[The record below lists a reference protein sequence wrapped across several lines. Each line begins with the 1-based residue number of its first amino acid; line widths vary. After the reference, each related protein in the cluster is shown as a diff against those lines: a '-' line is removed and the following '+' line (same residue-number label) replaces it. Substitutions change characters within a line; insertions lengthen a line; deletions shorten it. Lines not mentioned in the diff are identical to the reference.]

1 MNLAKKQCLPCRG
14 DTPAFTKNQIDE
26 YLTYLN
32 SWYVDIN
39 ENKSYYLLKKYK
51 FKNFQQ
57 SLDFVNKISIIAE
70 SENHHPDI
78 KFGWGY
84 VEIIIFT
91 HAIKGLSESDFVLA
105 AKIDEISV

>member
-1 MNLAKKQCLPCRG
+1 MDLAQKQCVPCKG
-14 DTPAFTKNQIDE
+14 DIPPFNKDQINE

-32 SWYVDIN
+32 NWETNLN
-39 ENKSYYLLKKYK
+39 EDRFYFLVKKYK
-51 FKNFQQ
+51 FSNFEK
-57 SLDFVNKISIIAE
+57 SLDFVNKVSTIAE